1 MSWSIFWRISPV
13 VMAEPEKDRLLTL
26 RQEID
31 RIDTEILRLLSQ
43 RGRLTQAVAECKE
56 AAGSTQFYHPDREAE
71 ILRRVMAENP
81 GPFSAAHVGMIFREI
96 ISAGLALEQPLQVAY
111 LGPAGTF
118 SQLAAEKHFGHAACF
133 QPTSNI
139 AEIFRQTD
147 SGATQFGVVPVE
159 NSTEGAVNQTLD
171 LMLDYPLQICGEV
184 ELRIV
189 HNLVASIPR
198 NAIRRV
204 HVHYQTRAQCR
215 QWLAQN
221 LPTVELCDAPSNA
234 EAAQRAAADPEG
246 AAIST
251 LAAAAHAGLQ
261 VLVEGIEDNPENSTR
276 FWVIGKISTRSTGAD
291 KTSIVVGGAHRAGSL
306 HALLAPFAAADI
318 SLTRIESRPARSAR
332 WQYVFYL
339 DFLGHQQDSGVQD
352 ALQILQEQAA
362 FLRVLGSYPKA
373 VY

>member
-1 MSWSIFWRISPV
+1 
-13 VMAEPEKDRLLTL
+13 MAEASDQQLGAL

-31 RIDTEILRLLSQ
+31 RVDGEILRLLGE
-43 RGRLTQAVAECKE
+43 RGRLTQAVGEWKQ

-71 ILRRVMAENP
+71 ILRRVVAQNP
-81 GPFSAAHVGMIFREI
+81 GPYSAEQIGTIFREI
-96 ISAGLALEQPLQVAY
+96 ISAGLALEQPLRVAY

-118 SQLAAEKHFGHAACF
+118 SQLAAEKQFGHAAAF
-133 QPTSNI
+133 VPVNNI

-189 HNLVASIPR
+189 HNLVAAIPR
-198 NAIRRV
+198 EAIRRV

-221 LPTVELCDAPSNA
+221 LPGIELCDAPSNA
-234 EAAQRAAADPEG
+234 EAAQRAASDPEG

-251 LAAAAHAGLQ
+251 RAAASHAGLQ
-261 VLVEGIEDNPENSTR
+261 ILAEGIEDNPENSTR
-276 FWVIGKISTRSTGAD
+276 FWVIGKIPTRSTGAD

-306 HALLAPFAAADI
+306 YALLAPFAAAEI

-339 DFLGHQQDSGVQD
+339 DFLGHQQDTKVQEV
-352 ALQILQEQAA
+352 LSTLQETAA
-362 FLRVLGSYPKA
+362 FLRILGSYPRA

>member
-1 MSWSIFWRISPV
+1 
-13 VMAEPEKDRLLTL
+13 MAEAGDGQLLQL

-31 RIDTEILRLLSQ
+31 RIDGEILHLLSE
-43 RGRLTQAVAECKE
+43 RGRLAHRVGEYKQ
-56 AAGSTQFYHPDREAE
+56 AAGSMQFYHPDREAE
-71 ILRRVMAENP
+71 ILRRVMADNP
-81 GPFSAAHVGMIFREI
+81 GPFSAEQVGRIFREI
-96 ISAGLALEQPLQVAY
+96 ISAGLALEQPLRVAY

-118 SQLAAEKHFGHAACF
+118 SQLAAEKQFGHSACF
-133 QPTSNI
+133 IPVSNI

-189 HNLVASIPR
+189 HNLVSAIPLE
-198 NAIRRV
+198 AIRRV

-215 QWLAQN
+215 QWFAQN
-221 LPTVELCDAPSNA
+221 LPRVELCDAPSNA
-234 EAAQRAAADPEG
+234 EAAQRAAADPQA

-251 LAAAAHAGLQ
+251 LAAAQHAGLE
-261 VLVEGIEDNPENSTR
+261 VLAQGIEDNPENSTR
-276 FWVIGKISTRSTGAD
+276 FWVIGKIPTRSTGTD

-306 HALLAPFAAADI
+306 HALLAPFAQAGI

-339 DFLGHQQDSGVQD
+339 DFLGHQQDADVQTT
-352 ALQILQEQAA
+352 LQVLQEQAA
-362 FLRVLGSYPKA
+362 FLRILGSYPKA